1 MKRGSI
7 KSFVADYL
15 YSLHERT
22 RKEKTGTK
30 WGLDWVV
37 YNLGFA
43 RFGKP
48 VRLPFM
54 RGGGQDYGKSKVEA
68 EFGIDLAFLSEDRQD
83 LVIFVLKDEPLTNKN
98 WTNNDFDRD
107 LRMAMA
113 PDLNTQELDKVTSVT
128 VILAYNKDD
137 EQNGIALYNR
147 LTSSAPST
155 LRGNILLAF
164 VRWNLSELVEQ
175 TVNNILNPSLVPER
189 FFGQLSYLAAQ
200 AGDFTHGSDA
210 WEQQLLPNWKR
221 FLNDILA
228 ENDRGASLVSVALI
242 ILNQHAQTNVSF
254 STGWIDLI
262 EWAAL
267 ALWDKYAKQPDG
279 SILGDVQHF
288 WNDFYIVELESFYRS
303 NIAALG
309 TEHSVDLVGGG
320 SFIGPLVAACVA
332 FWHVARLG
340 LLSLQVTANSQAQG
354 SRESVADAKRQEF
367 ANWMIMLLNANV
379 SARRPLLDIQHIEI
393 FLIVECFRAAGRLAD
408 IGEFIVDLQS
418 RLFLRRFGR
427 NDLPFLDSANSL
439 RNVFEQ
445 VATKPADS
453 LISTQSSFFV
463 LVLLELCCLI
473 PGDSREQLIAAIHR
487 RLVLGAADVGDPG
500 EFKSLDLM
508 SWIPPADWAQRI
520 FAGPLQEGEAVVV
533 HRFSDNRDA
542 GAPEILAGMRRIVT
556 EMRKAQTFELPEVIP
571 LSALV
576 LACLRY
582 GSPLPPEIWRR
593 HAFPVV
599 GPSVTQ

>member
-1 MKRGSI
+1 MKRESI

-15 YSLHERT
+15 YSLYERT

-30 WGLDWVV
+30 WGLDWVI
-37 YNLGFA
+37 YNLGLA

-54 RGGGQDYGKSKVEA
+54 RSGGQDYGKSKVEA
-68 EFGIDLAFLSEDRQD
+68 EFGIDLAFLSEDGRN
-83 LVIFVLKDEPLTNKN
+83 LVIFALKDEPLTNKS

-113 PDLNTQELDKVTSVT
+113 PDLNKQELDKVTSVT

-147 LTSSAPST
+147 FTSSAPST
-155 LRGNILLAF
+155 LRGNVSLAF
-164 VRWNLSELVEQ
+164 LRWNLSELVEQ
-175 TVNNILNPSLVPER
+175 TIDYILSPSLVPER

-200 AGDFTHGSDA
+200 VGDFMHGSEA

-221 FLNDILA
+221 FLSDILA
-228 ENDRGASLVSVALI
+228 ESERGASVVPIALI

-267 ALWDKYAKQPDG
+267 ALWNKYAKQPDDRT
-279 SILGDVQHF
+279 LGDVQHF
-288 WNDFYIVELESFYRS
+288 WNDFYMAELESFYRS
-303 NIAALG
+303 NIDALG
-309 TEHSVDLVGGG
+309 AEHSVDMVARG

-332 FWHVARLG
+332 FWHIARLG
-340 LLSLQVTANSQAQG
+340 LLSLQATARSQTQG
-354 SRESVADAKRQEF
+354 TPQGIADEKRQEF
-367 ANWMIMLLNANV
+367 ANWMSMLLSANV
-379 SARRPLLDIQHIEI
+379 AAHRPLLDIHHIEI
-393 FLIVECFRAAGRLAD
+393 FLIAECFRMAGRLED
-408 IGEFIVDLQS
+408 LTEFIAELQS
-418 RLFLRRFGR
+418 RLFLRRLDH
-427 NDLPFLDSANSL
+427 NSLPFLDSANSL

-445 VATKPADS
+445 VATKSADS
-453 LISTQSSFFV
+453 LVSTQSSFFV
-463 LVLLELCCLI
+463 LALLELCCLI
-473 PGDSREQLIAAIHR
+473 PDDSREQLIGAIHR
-487 RLVLGAADVGDPG
+487 RLVLGAPDVGDPG
-500 EFKSLDLM
+500 EFKPLDLM
-508 SWIPPADWAQRI
+508 SWIPPTDWAQMI
-520 FAGPLQEGEAVVV
+520 FAGPIQEGEAVVV
-533 HRFSDNRDA
+533 HRFSDDRDA
-542 GAPEILAGMRRIVT
+542 AAPEILTGMRRIVT
-556 EMRKAQTFELPEVIP
+556 EMRKVQTFRLPADIP

-593 HAFPVV
+593 HAFPMEE
-599 GPSVTQ
+599 PSVT

>member
-1 MKRGSI
+1 
-7 KSFVADYL
+7 
-15 YSLHERT
+15 
-22 RKEKTGTK
+22 
-30 WGLDWVV
+30 
-37 YNLGFA
+37 
-43 RFGKP
+43 
-48 VRLPFM
+48 
-54 RGGGQDYGKSKVEA
+54 
-68 EFGIDLAFLSEDRQD
+68 IDLAFLSEDRRN
-83 LVIFVLKDEPLTNKN
+83 LVIFVLKDEPLTNKS

-113 PDLNTQELDKVTSVT
+113 PDLSTEELGRVTSVS

-147 LTSSAPST
+147 FTSSAPST
-155 LRGNILLAF
+155 LRGNVSLAF
-164 VRWNLSELVEQ
+164 LRWNLSELVEQ
-175 TVNNILNPSLVPER
+175 TIDYILSPSLVPER

-200 AGDFTHGSDA
+200 VGDFTHGSDA

-228 ENDRGASLVSVALI
+228 EGVRGTSLVPIALI

-279 SILGDVQHF
+279 RTLDDVQHF
-288 WNDFYIVELESFYRS
+288 WNDFYMVELESFYRS
-303 NIAALG
+303 NIGALG
-309 TEHSVDLVGGG
+309 TEHSVDLVGRG

-340 LLSLQVTANSQAQG
+340 LLSLQSTVRSQAQG
-354 SRESVADAKRQEF
+354 SSPSIADEKRQEF
-367 ANWMIMLLNANV
+367 ANWMIALLNANV

-393 FLIVECFRAAGRLAD
+393 FLVAECFRTAGRFEDL
-408 IGEFIVDLQS
+408 GEFIVDLQS

-453 LISTQSSFFV
+453 LVSTQSSFFV

-473 PGDSREQLIAAIHR
+473 PDDSKEQLIAAIHR

-500 EFKSLDLM
+500 EFKPLDLM
-508 SWIPPADWAQRI
+508 SWIPPSDWAQMI
-520 FAGPLQEGEAVVV
+520 FAGPIQEGEAVVV
-533 HRFSDNRDA
+533 RRFSNNRYA
-542 GAPEILAGMRRIVT
+542 EAPEILAGMRRIVT
-556 EMRKAQTFELPEVIP
+556 EMRKVQTFELPADIP

-593 HAFPVV
+593 HAFPVAE
-599 GPSVTQ
+599 PSVTK